1 MLLLLVVCVRVF
13 FFCVKKQIFS
23 HTQREEARLS
33 AKNIAGCFVFIKRR
47 FRETKREK
55 KKKKKKA
62 EEARDARA
70 RARGGDHGFFL
81 FPEEGEEQA
90 EEE

>member
-1 MLLLLVVCVRVF
+1 VRVF
-13 FFCVKKQIFS
+13 FFFVWRNKFS
-23 HTQREEARLS
+23 HTRKEKKRVCPQKVS
-33 AKNIAGCFVFIKRR
+33 GCFIFIKRR

-55 KKKKKKA
+55 KKKKRKKKT

-70 RARGGDHGFFL
+70 RERGGDHGFFL

>member
-1 MLLLLVVCVRVF
+1 MKKNKFSRTHAKEKKRVRPQKV
-13 FFCVKKQIFS
+13 S
-23 HTQREEARLS
+23 
-33 AKNIAGCFVFIKRR
+33 GCFIFIKRR

-70 RARGGDHGFFL
+70 RERGGDHGFFL

>member
-1 MLLLLVVCVRVF
+1 LCGETNF
-13 FFCVKKQIFS
+13 G
-23 HTQREEARLS
+23 EEARSS
-33 AKNIAGCFVFIKRR
+33 AKKSRGVLYLLNDVFERQSERR
-47 FRETKREK
+47 RRRRRQK
-55 KKKKKKA
+55 KT

-70 RARGGDHGFFL
+70 RERGGDHGFFL

>member
-1 MLLLLVVCVRVF
+1 M
-13 FFCVKKQIFS
+13 KKQIFS
-23 HTQREEARLS
+23 NTRKGEEARSS
-33 AKNIAGCFVFIKRR
+33 AKKSRGVLYLLNDVFERQSERR
-47 FRETKREK
+47 RRRQ
-55 KKKKKKA
+55 KKA

-70 RARGGDHGFFL
+70 RERGGDHGFFL

>member
-1 MLLLLVVCVRVF
+1 M
-13 FFCVKKQIFS
+13 KKQIFS
-23 HTQREEARLS
+23 EKKRVCPQKVS
-33 AKNIAGCFVFIKRR
+33 GCFIFIKRR

-70 RARGGDHGFFL
+70 RERGGDHGFFL

>member
-1 MLLLLVVCVRVF
+1 MCEETNFLE
-13 FFCVKKQIFS
+13 
-23 HTQREEARLS
+23 HTQRRRSSS
-33 AKNIAGCFVFIKRR
+33 AKNLAGCFVFIKRR

-55 KKKKKKA
+55 KKKKKKT

-70 RARGGDHGFFL
+70 RERGGDHGFFL

>member
-1 MLLLLVVCVRVF
+1 VRVF
-13 FFCVKKQIFS
+13 FFCVEKQIFS
-23 HTQREEARLS
+23 EKKRVCPQKVS
-33 AKNIAGCFVFIKRR
+33 GCFIFIKQR

-55 KKKKKKA
+55 KKEKKT
-62 EEARDARA
+62 EEARDAHA
-70 RARGGDHGFFL
+70 RERGGDHGFFL

>member
-23 HTQREEARLS
+23 HTQRRRS
-33 AKNIAGCFVFIKRR
+33 AFVRKKISGCFVFIKRR

-55 KKKKKKA
+55 KKKKKKT
-62 EEARDARA
+62 EEARDAHA
-70 RARGGDHGFFL
+70 RERGGDHGFFL